1 MSNRLDHEFP
11 QTHWQAVPPIGPDG
25 HQLYLQR
32 ARQARAEA
40 MAAGTRWLARS
51 LVAAF
56 RAVANFVRCAAHGAA
71 WRPPQGD
78 YAITRSPGRLTRDC
92 R

>member
-25 HQLYLQR
+25 HQIYLQR

-40 MAAGTRWLARS
+40 MAAGARWLGGA
-51 LVAAF
+51 LVAAL
-56 RAVANFVRCAAHGAA
+56 RAIAEFVRYTGHGIAK
-71 WRPPQGD
+71 RPPEGT
-78 YAITRSPGRLTRDC
+78 YATTGPIRLTRDC
-92 R
+92 G